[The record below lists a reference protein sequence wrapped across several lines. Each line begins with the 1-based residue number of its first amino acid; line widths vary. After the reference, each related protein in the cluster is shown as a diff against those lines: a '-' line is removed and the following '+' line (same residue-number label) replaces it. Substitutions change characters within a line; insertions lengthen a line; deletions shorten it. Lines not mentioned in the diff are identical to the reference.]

1 MSASTSDK
9 ITDTRNAARPNSARV
24 TSPRNAGGTSLVTD
38 DLSGWS
44 TASKVHFVTYR
55 LDSSSNIVAGSQLD
69 CTGIVSGNTI
79 NSLTVVDGTD
89 NGSSVNDV
97 VEMLPTAAW
106 GQDLADALTVS
117 HERTGVLKDDIVTT
131 AKIASSAVT
140 ADEIASNA
148 VITAKILDSNV
159 TTAKIA
165 TAAVTS
171 GKLAPT
177 KAKGAYTL
185 GPSGGGWNNIISGD
199 ARAEVTITVP
209 SDGTV
214 ALIWAN
220 GGFKIGGAPAI
231 ATGMRIYDTTTA
243 TSIAETRT
251 DVWNSNGV
259 GHHSWAGYATLSAG
273 SHTINVQHNA
283 SAYTNEVMYA
293 NIMVLLVNS

>member
-9 ITDTRNAARPNSARV
+9 FTDTRNAARPNSARV

-38 DLSGWS
+38 DLSGWP

-148 VITAKILDSNV
+148 VTTAKILDSNI

-165 TAAVTS
+165 AGAITSAKLSPTKVTHYYGIAVTDGS
-171 GKLAPT
+171 
-177 KAKGAYTL
+177 
-185 GPSGGGWNNIISGD
+185 WNDISD
-199 ARAEVTITVP
+199 LSKTITVP
-209 SDGTV
+209 SDGTH
-214 ALIWAN
+214 ALLIYNAAV
-220 GGFKIGGAPAI
+220 KISSPPAI
-231 ATGMRIYDTTTA
+231 STNVRLYDTTTSTFLAA
-243 TSIAETRT
+243 TRS

-259 GHHSWAGYATLSAG
+259 GHHGFIGTATLSAG
-273 SHTINVQHNA
+273 DHTIKLQQRV
-283 SAYTNEVMYA
+283 STGSGEVMYA
-293 NIMVLLVNS
+293 NFMVILLNS